1 MDYDNLFTSQLDAL
15 RAEGNYR
22 IFADLERYCGAFPRA
37 RSHRHGAE
45 QRRDGLVLQRLP
57 RHGPASVRHRRDGRG
72 DRALRRRRRRHP
84 QHLGHQ
90 PLPCAAGART
100 RRPARQG
107 KRAAVHLG
115 LRLEL
120 GDALDARQPP
130 AGGDHPVGR
139 AQPRLDDRGHPPCPL
154 READLA
160 PQRSRG
166 SRPQARGLPPGRA
179 EDRRLRERLLDGR
192 RHRADRRDPRR
203 RREARRD
210 DLSRRGACRRP
221 LRGARRRHLRAGR
234 AWRIASR

>member
-1 MDYDNLFTSQLDAL
+1 MDYDNLFTSQLDAPAGRRQLPHL
-15 RAEGNYR
+15 RR
-22 IFADLERYCGAFPRA
+22 SGAILRRFPACPEPPARGRA
-37 RSHRHGAE
+37 G
-45 QRRDGLVLQRLP
+45 RDGLVLQRLS

-107 KRAAVHLG
+107 ERAVVHLG

-120 GDALDARQPP
+120 GDALHARQPP

-160 PQRSRG
+160 PQRPRG
-166 SRPQARGLPPGRA
+166 SRPQARGAAART
-179 EDRRLRERLLDGR
+179 
-192 RHRADRRDPRR
+192 RR
-203 RREARRD
+203 RSSPSRASIRWTAT
-210 DLSRRGACRRP
+210 SRRSPRSSTSPRST
-221 LRGARRRHLRAGR
+221 AR
-234 AWRIASR
+234 